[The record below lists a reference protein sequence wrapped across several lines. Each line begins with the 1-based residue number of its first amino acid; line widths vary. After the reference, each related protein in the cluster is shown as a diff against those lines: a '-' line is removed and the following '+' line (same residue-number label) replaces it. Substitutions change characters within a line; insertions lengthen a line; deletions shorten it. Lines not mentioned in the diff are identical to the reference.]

1 MRLSRGKVAL
11 AVAVAAIVALA
22 ALAPALGATSV
33 VKAGKNTSGAY
44 VWKPSSKSIPKGDRI
59 SWRNPTSVTHNV
71 VAYGGNWSYS
81 RTIAPGD
88 RAAKTFKRRG
98 IFRYRCTIHS
108 VKTSTGCTGMCGRI
122 NVG

>member
-1 MRLSRGKVAL
+1 MRISRGKLVLAAL
-11 AVAVAAIVALA
+11 AVAVLA
-22 ALAPALGATSV
+22 AVAIAPALGATSRV
-33 VKAGKNTSGAY
+33 RAGQNTSGAY

-71 VAYGGNWSYS
+71 VAYGGNWSFS

-88 RAAKTFKRRG
+88 RTAKTFKRRG
-98 IFRYRCTIHS
+98 VFRYRCTFHS
-108 VKTSTGCTGMCGRI
+108 VKTSTGCSGMCGRI